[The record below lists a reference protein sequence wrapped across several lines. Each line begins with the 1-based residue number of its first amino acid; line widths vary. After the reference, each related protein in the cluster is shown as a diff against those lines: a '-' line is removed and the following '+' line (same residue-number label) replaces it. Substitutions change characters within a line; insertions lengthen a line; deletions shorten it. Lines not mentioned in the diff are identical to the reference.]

1 LRRSAFGLKAPDPT
15 DTVPPER
22 TNRATCSEIRV
33 PIFAITTNKT
43 MKQTHQADLKY
54 QGIRKSTMKND
65 NRSRYV
71 TRESVL
77 MLLSDDEVS
86 AVATAET
93 ATRLPDGDEYLDME
107 QLDQGVQRA
116 HQKKTPMGR
125 VLPKK
130 AVQKDTW
137 EKILKQL
144 PAHSGV
150 KANVA

>member
-1 LRRSAFGLKAPDPT
+1 MCDGVR
-15 DTVPPER
+15 
-22 TNRATCSEIRV
+22 
-33 PIFAITTNKT
+33 
-43 MKQTHQADLKY
+43 Q
-54 QGIRKSTMKND
+54 
-65 NRSRYV
+65 
-71 TRESVL
+71 
-77 MLLSDDEVS
+77 LLAGVSPDEVS

>member
-1 LRRSAFGLKAPDPT
+1 LVGPPRIVAPEIHDYITCIPPSRLDKSRGPGEGQGLPKRQ
-15 DTVPPER
+15 PP
-22 TNRATCSEIRV
+22 
-33 PIFAITTNKT
+33 
-43 MKQTHQADLKY
+43 
-54 QGIRKSTMKND
+54 MKND
-65 NRSRYV
+65 NRSQYV

-130 AVQKDTW
+130 SVHEDTW
-137 EKILKQL
+137 QKILKQL

>member
-1 LRRSAFGLKAPDPT
+1 LVEPPRIVAPEIPTPEIQHYIACILPSRLDKSRGPGEGQGLPKCQP
-15 DTVPPER
+15 
-22 TNRATCSEIRV
+22 
-33 PIFAITTNKT
+33 
-43 MKQTHQADLKY
+43 
-54 QGIRKSTMKND
+54 TMKND
-65 NRSRYV
+65 NRSQYV

-130 AVQKDTW
+130 SVREDTW
-137 EKILKQL
+137 QKILKQL

>member
-1 LRRSAFGLKAPDPT
+1 
-15 DTVPPER
+15 
-22 TNRATCSEIRV
+22 
-33 PIFAITTNKT
+33 